1 MLKFKIDQSAYDAL
15 NDVEK
20 TFYAQSDEG
29 FQLQVEGAA
38 DKDKIA
44 EFRNKNIELMNN
56 ADKFKGV
63 DLDKYNAAMEKER
76 KIRDKELID
85 KGDFDALLAENTN
98 AMRSDF
104 EAKIAALTGQLDS
117 STTTHNSLVTKYEI
131 EGAANKAFV
140 DHKISPDAY
149 GAVMSQI
156 KSKFSID
163 NGQVIA
169 KEGDTI
175 VAGADG
181 NLTVSEFVA
190 SQPEIFKIQSSGGG
204 GKGNEQ
210 QSQMKQ
216 GQSSRSKITAGLGEL
231 MNK

>member
-1 MLKFKIDQSAYDAL
+1 MLKYKIDQATFDAL

-20 TFYAQSDEG
+20 TFYAQSDDG
-29 FQLQVEGAA
+29 FQLQVEGAE
-38 DKDKIA
+38 DKIA
-44 EFRNKNIELMNN
+44 EFRNKNIELMNQ
-56 ADKFKGV
+56 ADQFKGV
-63 DLDKYNAAMEKER
+63 DMEKVNALMAQEA
-76 KIRDKELID
+76 KLKDAEFID
-85 KGDFDALLAENTN
+85 KKDFEGLVESRTN
-98 AMRSDF
+98 AMRSDY
-104 EAKIAALTGQLDS
+104 EAKFATLTGQLDS
-117 STTTHNSLVTKYEI
+117 STKTHTNLVSKYEI
-131 EGAANKAFV
+131 EGAATKAFV

-149 GAVMSQI
+149 GAVLSQI

-175 VAGADG
+175 LAGADG

-204 GKGNEQ
+204 GQGNEGGNPV
-210 QSQMKQ
+210 MKQ
-216 GQSSRSKITAGLGEL
+216 GQSSTDKITSGLSKL